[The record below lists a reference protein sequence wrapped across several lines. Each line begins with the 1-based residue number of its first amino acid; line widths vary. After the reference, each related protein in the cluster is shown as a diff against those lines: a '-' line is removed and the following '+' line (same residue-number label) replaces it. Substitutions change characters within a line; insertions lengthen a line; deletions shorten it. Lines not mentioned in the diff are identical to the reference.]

1 MKEKIPRGRRRSS
14 RNGASFGP
22 ARKKKKKK
30 MHLLSC
36 FFCVTS
42 WVHVFTSLATLG
54 EEVLDASTC
63 PISNGTGDQGYAD
76 TYRGWYDASGCGI
89 CQDYCRWVGDSGS
102 GGDPSVRTSSGDSF
116 WSCRKAGGKASNPG
130 TNQKDFCPDPSNT
143 NIRSVGGCGTD
154 DYSARGYYGDT
165 FTFEKCSG
173 QGVELNPTQTTSTEE
188 ETQPRVSGLVGIQR
202 GPKRT
207 EYANGIF
214 NVNTGGKNGKEL
226 QINSHRVKTSADY
239 QFWED
244 VQCRETLYIGNDE
257 EGNKIEVGERLE
269 TIFAKMESLTK
280 EFLDENAILRA
291 ENANLRASF
300 NALYAKVD
308 TVFQPPNPPPPP
320 PSPPPPSPAPPPPP
334 SPMPPPP
341 LPPPPSPPPPSPAP
355 PPPPS
360 PMPPPPP
367 PSPPSPPPP
376 PSPLSL
382 KQKYDH
388 CMSASYSRRSKGSF
402 TGITCDGATSM
413 ISSDPTECFQTCSE
427 CDDCASINYRTSNG
441 ECIWASSGSW
451 GDSYGGDSSFEWYR
465 SCRSISDSDFATHV
479 TGCLAEAPID
489 GLCKEYSG
497 KNFPDSTTNYIGMMP
512 YWDVS
517 AVTNMNGAFENQGS
531 FNADISSWDV
541 SSVTTMEMMFKGAL
555 DFTQELSGWSIGS
568 ATSTT
573 DMFLGATAFQATYA
587 CTSADDGPPNSC
599 KLRRSKYCMS
609 ATYSKRSLGSFT
621 GITCDGATS
630 MISSDPT
637 ECFQTCSECDDCAS
651 INYRTS
657 NGECIWASS
666 GSWGDSYGGDS
677 SFEWYRSCRS
687 ISDSDFATHV
697 TGCLAEAPIDGLCKE
712 YSGKNF
718 PDSTTNYIGM
728 MPYWDV
734 SAVTN
739 MNGAFENQGSFNAD
753 ISSWDVSSVTTM
765 EMMFKGALDFTQE
778 LSGWSIGSATS
789 TTDMFLGATAFQATY
804 ACTSADDG
812 PPNSCN

>member
-1 MKEKIPRGRRRSS
+1 MKKKISRGRRILS
-14 RNGASFGP
+14 RNGALFGP
-22 ARKKKKKK
+22 ARKKKR

-36 FFCVTS
+36 LFFFTS
-42 WVHVFTSLATLG
+42 CVFTSLTKATLG

-63 PISNGTGDQGYAD
+63 PISNGTGDEGYAD

-102 GGDPSVRTSSGDSF
+102 GGDPSVKTSSGDSF

-154 DYSARGYYGDT
+154 DYSAKGYYGDT

-202 GPKRT
+202 DPKRT

-308 TVFQPPNPPPPP
+308 TVFQPPNPPPPSPAP
-320 PSPPPPSPAPPPPP
+320 PPASPYPPPPPSPA
-334 SPMPPPP
+334 PPPP

-388 CMSASYSRRSKGSF
+388 CMSASYSRRSKTSF

-451 GDSYGGDSSFEWYR
+451 GNSYGGDSSFEWYR
-465 SCRSISDSDFATHV
+465 SC
-479 TGCLAEAPID
+479 
-489 GLCKEYSG
+489 
-497 KNFPDSTTNYIGMMP
+497 
-512 YWDVS
+512 
-517 AVTNMNGAFENQGS
+517 Q
-531 FNADISSWDV
+531 
-541 SSVTTMEMMFKGAL
+541 
-555 DFTQELSGWSIGS
+555 
-568 ATSTT
+568 
-573 DMFLGATAFQATYA
+573 
-587 CTSADDGPPNSC
+587 
-599 KLRRSKYCMS
+599 
-609 ATYSKRSLGSFT
+609 
-621 GITCDGATS
+621 
-630 MISSDPT
+630 
-637 ECFQTCSECDDCAS
+637 
-651 INYRTS
+651 
-657 NGECIWASS
+657 
-666 GSWGDSYGGDS
+666 
-677 SFEWYRSCRS
+677 S

>member
-1 MKEKIPRGRRRSS
+1 
-14 RNGASFGP
+14 
-22 ARKKKKKK
+22 
-30 MHLLSC
+30 
-36 FFCVTS
+36 
-42 WVHVFTSLATLG
+42 
-54 EEVLDASTC
+54 
-63 PISNGTGDQGYAD
+63 
-76 TYRGWYDASGCGI
+76 
-89 CQDYCRWVGDSGS
+89 
-102 GGDPSVRTSSGDSF
+102 
-116 WSCRKAGGKASNPG
+116 
-130 TNQKDFCPDPSNT
+130 
-143 NIRSVGGCGTD
+143 
-154 DYSARGYYGDT
+154 
-165 FTFEKCSG
+165 
-173 QGVELNPTQTTSTEE
+173 
-188 ETQPRVSGLVGIQR
+188 
-202 GPKRT
+202 
-207 EYANGIF
+207 
-214 NVNTGGKNGKEL
+214 
-226 QINSHRVKTSADY
+226 
-239 QFWED
+239 
-244 VQCRETLYIGNDE
+244 
-257 EGNKIEVGERLE
+257 
-269 TIFAKMESLTK
+269 
-280 EFLDENAILRA
+280 
-291 ENANLRASF
+291 
-300 NALYAKVD
+300 
-308 TVFQPPNPPPPP
+308 
-320 PSPPPPSPAPPPPP
+320 
-334 SPMPPPP
+334 
-341 LPPPPSPPPPSPAP
+341 
-355 PPPPS
+355 
-360 PMPPPPP
+360 
-367 PSPPSPPPP
+367 
-376 PSPLSL
+376 
-382 KQKYDH
+382 
-388 CMSASYSRRSKGSF
+388 
-402 TGITCDGATSM
+402 M

-465 SCRSISDSDFATHV
+465 SCQSISDSDFATHV

-609 ATYSKRSLGSFT
+609 ASYSRRSKGSFT

-677 SFEWYRSCRS
+677 SFEWYRSCQS

>member
-22 ARKKKKKK
+22 ARKKKKK

-154 DYSARGYYGDT
+154 DYSAKGYYGDT

-334 SPMPPPP
+334 SPS
-341 LPPPPSPPPPSPAP
+341 PS
-355 PPPPS
+355 
-360 PMPPPPP
+360 PP

-413 ISSDPTECFQTCSE
+413 IVSDPTKCFETCSK

-465 SCRSISDSDFATHV
+465 SC
-479 TGCLAEAPID
+479 
-489 GLCKEYSG
+489 
-497 KNFPDSTTNYIGMMP
+497 
-512 YWDVS
+512 
-517 AVTNMNGAFENQGS
+517 Q
-531 FNADISSWDV
+531 
-541 SSVTTMEMMFKGAL
+541 
-555 DFTQELSGWSIGS
+555 
-568 ATSTT
+568 
-573 DMFLGATAFQATYA
+573 
-587 CTSADDGPPNSC
+587 
-599 KLRRSKYCMS
+599 
-609 ATYSKRSLGSFT
+609 
-621 GITCDGATS
+621 
-630 MISSDPT
+630 
-637 ECFQTCSECDDCAS
+637 
-651 INYRTS
+651 
-657 NGECIWASS
+657 
-666 GSWGDSYGGDS
+666 
-677 SFEWYRSCRS
+677 S

>member
-1 MKEKIPRGRRRSS
+1 MKKKISRGRRILS
-14 RNGASFGP
+14 RNGALFGP
-22 ARKKKKKK
+22 ARKKKR

-36 FFCVTS
+36 LFFFTS
-42 WVHVFTSLATLG
+42 CVFTSLTKATLG

-63 PISNGTGDQGYAD
+63 PISSGTGDDGYAD
-76 TYRGWYDASGCGI
+76 NYRGWYDASGCGI

-102 GGDPSVRTSSGDSF
+102 GGDPSVKTSSGDSF

-154 DYSARGYYGDT
+154 DYSAKGYYGDT

-202 GPKRT
+202 DPKRT

-308 TVFQPPNPPPPP
+308 TVFQPPNPLPPP
-320 PSPPPPSPAPPPPP
+320 PSPPPASPYPPPPP
-334 SPMPPPP
+334 SPAPPPP

-388 CMSASYSRRSKGSF
+388 CMSASYSRRSKTSF

-441 ECIWASSGSW
+441 ECLWASSGSW
-451 GDSYGGDSSFEWYR
+451 GDSTGDSSFEWYR
-465 SCRSISDSDFATHV
+465 SC
-479 TGCLAEAPID
+479 
-489 GLCKEYSG
+489 
-497 KNFPDSTTNYIGMMP
+497 
-512 YWDVS
+512 
-517 AVTNMNGAFENQGS
+517 Q
-531 FNADISSWDV
+531 
-541 SSVTTMEMMFKGAL
+541 
-555 DFTQELSGWSIGS
+555 
-568 ATSTT
+568 
-573 DMFLGATAFQATYA
+573 
-587 CTSADDGPPNSC
+587 
-599 KLRRSKYCMS
+599 
-609 ATYSKRSLGSFT
+609 
-621 GITCDGATS
+621 
-630 MISSDPT
+630 
-637 ECFQTCSECDDCAS
+637 
-651 INYRTS
+651 
-657 NGECIWASS
+657 
-666 GSWGDSYGGDS
+666 
-677 SFEWYRSCRS
+677 S

>member
-1 MKEKIPRGRRRSS
+1 MKEKIPQGRWISS
-14 RNGASFGP
+14 RNGALFGP
-22 ARKKKKKK
+22 ARKKKK

-63 PISNGTGDQGYAD
+63 PISNGTGDEGYAD

-154 DYSARGYYGDT
+154 DYSAKGYYGDT

-308 TVFQPPNPPPPP
+308 TVFQPPNPPPPS
-320 PSPPPPSPAPPPPP
+320 PSPS
-334 SPMPPPP
+334 
-341 LPPPPSPPPPSPAP
+341 
-355 PPPPS
+355 
-360 PMPPPPP
+360 PP

-388 CMSASYSRRSKGSF
+388 CMSATYSRRSYGSF

-441 ECIWASSGSW
+441 ECLWASSGSW
-451 GDSYGGDSSFEWYR
+451 GDSTGDSSFEWYR

-555 DFTQELSGWSIGS
+555 
-568 ATSTT
+568 
-573 DMFLGATAFQATYA
+573 
-587 CTSADDGPPNSC
+587 N
-599 KLRRSKYCMS
+599 
-609 ATYSKRSLGSFT
+609 
-621 GITCDGATS
+621 
-630 MISSDPT
+630 
-637 ECFQTCSECDDCAS
+637 
-651 INYRTS
+651 
-657 NGECIWASS
+657 
-666 GSWGDSYGGDS
+666 
-677 SFEWYRSCRS
+677 
-687 ISDSDFATHV
+687 
-697 TGCLAEAPIDGLCKE
+697 
-712 YSGKNF
+712 
-718 PDSTTNYIGM
+718 
-728 MPYWDV
+728 
-734 SAVTN
+734 
-739 MNGAFENQGSFNAD
+739 
-753 ISSWDVSSVTTM
+753 
-765 EMMFKGALDFTQE
+765 FTQE

>member
-1 MKEKIPRGRRRSS
+1 MKKKISGRRIPS
-14 RNGASFGP
+14 RNGALFGP
-22 ARKKKKKK
+22 ARKKKR

-42 WVHVFTSLATLG
+42 WVHVFTSLKATLG

-63 PISNGTGDQGYAD
+63 PISSGTGDDGYAD
-76 TYRGWYDASGCGI
+76 NYRGWYDASGCGI

-102 GGDPSVRTSSGDSF
+102 GGDPSVKTSSGDSF

-143 NIRSVGGCGTD
+143 NIRSVGGCGSD

-257 EGNKIEVGERLE
+257 AGNKIEVGERLE

-320 PSPPPPSPAPPPPP
+320 PSPPPPSPAPPPPS

-341 LPPPPSPPPPSPAP
+341 LPPPPLPPPPSPAP
-355 PPPPS
+355 PP
-360 PMPPPPP
+360 
-367 PSPPSPPPP
+367 PPPP

-451 GDSYGGDSSFEWYR
+451 GDSTGDSSFEWYR
-465 SCRSISDSDFATHV
+465 SCGSISDSNFATHV
-479 TGCLAEAPID
+479 AGCLAEAPID

-555 DFTQELSGWSIGS
+555 NFTQELSGWSIGS

-599 KLRRSKYCMS
+599 NLRRSKYCMS
-609 ATYSKRSLGSFT
+609 ATYSRRSLGSFT

-630 MISSDPT
+630 MIVSDPT
-637 ECFQTCSECDDCAS
+637 KCFETCSKCDDCAS

-657 NGECIWASS
+657 NGECLWASS
-666 GSWGDSYGGDS
+666 GSWGDSTGDS
-677 SFEWYRSCRS
+677 SFEWYRSCGS
-687 ISDSDFATHV
+687 ISDSNFATHV
-697 TGCLAEAPIDGLCKE
+697 AGCLAEAPIDGLCKE

-765 EMMFKGALDFTQE
+765 EMMFKGALNFTQE

>member
-1 MKEKIPRGRRRSS
+1 MKKKISGRRIPS
-14 RNGASFGP
+14 RNGALFGP
-22 ARKKKKKK
+22 ARKKKR

-42 WVHVFTSLATLG
+42 WVHVFTSLKATLG

-63 PISNGTGDQGYAD
+63 PISSGTGDDGYAD
-76 TYRGWYDASGCGI
+76 NYRGWYDASGCGI

-102 GGDPSVRTSSGDSF
+102 GGDPSVKTSSGDSF

-143 NIRSVGGCGTD
+143 NIRSVGGCGSD

-257 EGNKIEVGERLE
+257 AGNKIEVGERLE

-308 TVFQPPNPPPPP
+308 TVFQPP
-320 PSPPPPSPAPPPPP
+320 SPP
-334 SPMPPPP
+334 
-341 LPPPPSPPPPSPAP
+341 PPPPSPPPPSPAP

-465 SCRSISDSDFATHV
+465 SCGSISDSDFATHV

-497 KNFPDSTTNYIGMMP
+497 KNFPDYSTTNYIGMMP

-555 DFTQELSGWSIGS
+555 
-568 ATSTT
+568 
-573 DMFLGATAFQATYA
+573 
-587 CTSADDGPPNSC
+587 N
-599 KLRRSKYCMS
+599 
-609 ATYSKRSLGSFT
+609 
-621 GITCDGATS
+621 
-630 MISSDPT
+630 
-637 ECFQTCSECDDCAS
+637 
-651 INYRTS
+651 
-657 NGECIWASS
+657 
-666 GSWGDSYGGDS
+666 
-677 SFEWYRSCRS
+677 
-687 ISDSDFATHV
+687 
-697 TGCLAEAPIDGLCKE
+697 
-712 YSGKNF
+712 
-718 PDSTTNYIGM
+718 
-728 MPYWDV
+728 
-734 SAVTN
+734 
-739 MNGAFENQGSFNAD
+739 
-753 ISSWDVSSVTTM
+753 
-765 EMMFKGALDFTQE
+765 FTQE

>member
-1 MKEKIPRGRRRSS
+1 M
-14 RNGASFGP
+14 
-22 ARKKKKKK
+22 
-30 MHLLSC
+30 
-36 FFCVTS
+36 
-42 WVHVFTSLATLG
+42 
-54 EEVLDASTC
+54 
-63 PISNGTGDQGYAD
+63 
-76 TYRGWYDASGCGI
+76 GW
-89 CQDYCRWVGDSGS
+89 RFRFLSGS
-102 GGDPSVRTSSGDSF
+102 IQHEHSKCWRL
-116 WSCRKAGGKASNPG
+116 R
-130 TNQKDFCPDPSNT
+130 
-143 NIRSVGGCGTD
+143 TD
-154 DYSARGYYGDT
+154 DYSAKGYYGDT

-202 GPKRT
+202 GQKRT

-360 PMPPPPP
+360 PMPPPPLPPPPSPPPPSPAPPPPPSPMPPPPLPPPPSPPPPSPAPPPPPSPLPPPPLPPPPSPPPPSPAPPPPPSPMPPPPP

-465 SCRSISDSDFATHV
+465 SC
-479 TGCLAEAPID
+479 
-489 GLCKEYSG
+489 
-497 KNFPDSTTNYIGMMP
+497 
-512 YWDVS
+512 
-517 AVTNMNGAFENQGS
+517 Q
-531 FNADISSWDV
+531 
-541 SSVTTMEMMFKGAL
+541 
-555 DFTQELSGWSIGS
+555 
-568 ATSTT
+568 
-573 DMFLGATAFQATYA
+573 
-587 CTSADDGPPNSC
+587 
-599 KLRRSKYCMS
+599 
-609 ATYSKRSLGSFT
+609 
-621 GITCDGATS
+621 
-630 MISSDPT
+630 
-637 ECFQTCSECDDCAS
+637 
-651 INYRTS
+651 
-657 NGECIWASS
+657 
-666 GSWGDSYGGDS
+666 
-677 SFEWYRSCRS
+677 S

>member
-143 NIRSVGGCGTD
+143 NIRSVGGCGSD

-308 TVFQPPNPPPPP
+308 TVFQPP
-320 PSPPPPSPAPPPPP
+320 SPP
-334 SPMPPPP
+334 
-341 LPPPPSPPPPSPAP
+341 PPPPSPPPPSPAP

-465 SCRSISDSDFATHV
+465 SCGSISDSDFATHV

-609 ATYSKRSLGSFT
+609 ATYSRRSLGSFT

-630 MISSDPT
+630 MIVSDPT
-637 ECFQTCSECDDCAS
+637 KCFETCSKCDDCAS

-677 SFEWYRSCRS
+677 SFEWYRSCGS

>member
-1 MKEKIPRGRRRSS
+1 M
-14 RNGASFGP
+14 
-22 ARKKKKKK
+22 
-30 MHLLSC
+30 
-36 FFCVTS
+36 
-42 WVHVFTSLATLG
+42 HVFTSLATLG

-154 DYSARGYYGDT
+154 DYSAKGYYGDT

-308 TVFQPPNPPPPP
+308 TVFQPPNL
-320 PSPPPPSPAPPPPP
+320 PPPSPAPPPASP
-334 SPMPPPP
+334 SPPPP
-341 LPPPPSPPPPSPAP
+341 PSPSPPPPSPAP

-413 ISSDPTECFQTCSE
+413 IVSDPTKCFETCSK

-465 SCRSISDSDFATHV
+465 SC
-479 TGCLAEAPID
+479 G
-489 GLCKEYSG
+489 
-497 KNFPDSTTNYIGMMP
+497 
-512 YWDVS
+512 
-517 AVTNMNGAFENQGS
+517 
-531 FNADISSWDV
+531 
-541 SSVTTMEMMFKGAL
+541 
-555 DFTQELSGWSIGS
+555 
-568 ATSTT
+568 
-573 DMFLGATAFQATYA
+573 
-587 CTSADDGPPNSC
+587 
-599 KLRRSKYCMS
+599 
-609 ATYSKRSLGSFT
+609 
-621 GITCDGATS
+621 
-630 MISSDPT
+630 
-637 ECFQTCSECDDCAS
+637 
-651 INYRTS
+651 
-657 NGECIWASS
+657 
-666 GSWGDSYGGDS
+666 
-677 SFEWYRSCRS
+677 S

>member
-22 ARKKKKKK
+22 ARKKKKK

-154 DYSARGYYGDT
+154 DYSAKGYYGDT

-202 GPKRT
+202 GQKRT

-341 LPPPPSPPPPSPAP
+341 
-355 PPPPS
+355 
-360 PMPPPPP
+360 P

-465 SCRSISDSDFATHV
+465 SCQSISDSDFATHV

-609 ATYSKRSLGSFT
+609 ASYSRRSKGSFT

-677 SFEWYRSCRS
+677 SFEWYRSCQS